1 MVTVEKINPKI
12 KEKIVLALD
21 VDNLETAKNLI
32 LELKDYVGVFK
43 VGLQFY
49 TANGSEV
56 FEFMK
61 KQGAKFF
68 FDVKLM
74 DIPNTVA
81 KASENIVRS
90 GASFFNIHAL
100 GGGEMMRASAEA
112 AKKAA
117 AEAGEETPTVLAV
130 TILSSIND
138 DILNNQ
144 LKIPYSA
151 ENYVTELAKLAKD
164 NGIDGVVASVWEAR
178 KIKEVCGQNFKV
190 LCPGI
195 RPVWASKDDQKRL
208 ATPSKAIEE
217 GADYLVIG
225 RAVTN
230 APNRLEAMSK
240 IYEEIEQAMKG

>member
-1 MVTVEKINPKI
+1 MQTMTDIKSQI

-21 VDNLETAKNLI
+21 VDNLEQAKELV

-61 KQGAKFF
+61 KEKVKFF

-90 GASFFNIHAL
+90 GASFFNIHTL
-100 GGGEMMRASAEA
+100 GGAEMMKASSDA

-117 AEAGEETPTVLAV
+117 KESNQDSPFVLGV

-138 DILNNQ
+138 EILNNQ
-144 LKIPYSA
+144 LKIPHSS
-151 ENYVTELAKLAKD
+151 NDYVIELAKLAQQS
-164 NGIDGVVASVWEAR
+164 GLDGVVASVWEA
-178 KIKEVCGQNFKV
+178 KAIKQACGDEFKV

-195 RPVWASKDDQKRL
+195 RPEWSSKDDQKRL
-208 ATPSKAIEE
+208 ATPKTAIEQ

-230 APNRLEAMSK
+230 AKDRLDAMNK
-240 IYEEIEQAMKG
+240 IYEEIEQTMKG

>member
-1 MVTVEKINPKI
+1 MQTTSEIKSQI

-21 VDNLETAKNLI
+21 VDNLEKAKELI

-61 KQGAKFF
+61 KENVKFF

-100 GGGEMMRASAEA
+100 GGGEMMSASALA

-117 AEAGEETPTVLAV
+117 LETGADSPLVLAV

-144 LKIPYSA
+144 LKIPHTS
-151 ENYVTELAKLAKD
+151 NDYVVELAKLAKQS
-164 NGIDGVVASVWEAR
+164 GLDGVVSSVWEAR
-178 KIKEVCGQNFKV
+178 KIKEACGKDFKV

-195 RPVWASKDDQKRL
+195 RPEWSSKDDQKRL
-208 ATPSKAIEE
+208 ATPKKAIEE

-230 APNRLEAMSK
+230 ASNRLEAMNK
-240 IYEEIEQAMKG
+240 IYDEIEQSMKG